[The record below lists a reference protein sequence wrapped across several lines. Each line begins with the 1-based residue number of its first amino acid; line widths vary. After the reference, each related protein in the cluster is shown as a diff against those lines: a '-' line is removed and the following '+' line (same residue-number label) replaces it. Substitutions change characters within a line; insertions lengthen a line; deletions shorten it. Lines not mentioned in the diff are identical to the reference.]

1 LVIIF
6 RGGLTISQIEE
17 ETKKGSG
24 FTCRNAACG
33 KVFTKPLRALN
44 LQLGSEGLYDACP
57 YCLTEI
63 TADDEKTEEPSLEEV
78 KPLEKPS
85 SCPYYLGYLCE
96 RSTKAN
102 VPDECMVCKDLIPCM
117 LKNMK

>member
-1 LVIIF
+1 LQLVIIF
-6 RGGLTISQIEE
+6 REELPISQTEE
-17 ETKKGSG
+17 ETKKGRG

-78 KPLEKPS
+78 KPPKNHPHAPIILGIFASGRRKPTF
-85 SCPYYLGYLCE
+85 LM
-96 RSTKAN
+96 N
-102 VPDECMVCKDLIPCM
+102 VLSAKT
-117 LKNMK
+117 